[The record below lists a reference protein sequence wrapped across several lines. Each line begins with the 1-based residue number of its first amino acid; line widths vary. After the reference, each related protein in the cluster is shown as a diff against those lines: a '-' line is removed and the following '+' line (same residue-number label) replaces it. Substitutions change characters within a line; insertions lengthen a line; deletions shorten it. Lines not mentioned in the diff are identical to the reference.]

1 MQKSSQNPVFYRA
14 SPKLPTAAQLAY
26 LMEYIS
32 SNTIEN
38 NQNLRDQKPKNSFY
52 FNNNNFPQETKTL
65 QKHDNDNNNNNAPK
79 NTIIQNTSENP
90 PIPSLSLPTSTSA
103 SSHFINSLTI
113 RKKTLPYKSRFK
125 SAPNMQKF
133 DFRQVHSNYQLRI
146 INKKV
151 LVSARMRT
159 SRKIRKF
166 NFVLPDTC
174 DTRTFTHRLD
184 RGVLEFKWKTM
195 KKETN

>member
-1 MQKSSQNPVFYRA
+1 MQKSSQQQYPIFYRA

-32 SNTIEN
+32 SNTIET
-38 NQNLRDQKPKNSFY
+38 NQNLRDQKQQQNNYFY
-52 FNNNNFPQETKTL
+52 FNTPQETKTL
-65 QKHDNDNNNNNAPK
+65 QKQQE
-79 NTIIQNTSENP
+79 IQNTSENP
-90 PIPSLSLPTSTSA
+90 PVLSLSSPPPSA
-103 SSHFINSLTI
+103 SNHFINSLTI

-166 NFVLPDTC
+166 NFVLPETC

-184 RGVLEFKWKTM
+184 RGVLEFKWKTI

>member
-1 MQKSSQNPVFYRA
+1 MQKSSQQQQNPVFYRA

-32 SNTIEN
+32 SNTIET
-38 NQNLRDQKPKNSFY
+38 NQNLRDQKNY
-52 FNNNNFPQETKTL
+52 FNNNFNPQETKTL
-65 QKHDNDNNNNNAPK
+65 QKTPAPK

-90 PIPSLSLPTSTSA
+90 PVSLLLPPPPSSSFSTSA
-103 SSHFINSLTI
+103 SNHFINSLTI

-174 DTRTFTHRLD
+174 DTRTFTHKLD

>member
-1 MQKSSQNPVFYRA
+1 MQKSSQQQYPIFYRA
-14 SPKLPTAAQLAY
+14 SPKMPTAAQLAY

-32 SNTIEN
+32 SNTIET
-38 NQNLRDQKPKNSFY
+38 NQNLRDQKQNYFY
-52 FNNNNFPQETKTL
+52 FNTPQETKTL
-65 QKHDNDNNNNNAPK
+65 QKQQPATK

-90 PIPSLSLPTSTSA
+90 PVPPPSSSSSSPSTSA
-103 SSHFINSLTI
+103 SNHFINSLTI

>member
-1 MQKSSQNPVFYRA
+1 MQKSSQQQYPIFYRA

-32 SNTIEN
+32 SNTIET
-38 NQNLRDQKPKNSFY
+38 NQNLRDQKQQQNNYFY
-52 FNNNNFPQETKTL
+52 FNTLQETKTL
-65 QKHDNDNNNNNAPK
+65 QKQQE
-79 NTIIQNTSENP
+79 IQNTSENP
-90 PIPSLSLPTSTSA
+90 PVPSSLPSPSPPPTSA
-103 SSHFINSLTI
+103 SNHFINSLTI